1 MIVDVPSIPSSPT
14 HRQRYPLL
22 VGLMLGLVGVCLS
35 ACAQEEPVTRTASHD
50 VQSWQ
55 PAHLP
60 QPISRNPEFVK
71 RLEQS
76 PTSQQTSASSSASRS
91 PEANQPEGPQ
101 PAAPAEPV
109 APVAPIA
116 PAAPV
121 MEHWAPQPPPQ
132 PAPQPAP
139 APARP
144 APPRPAPAP
153 APQEPAKKGPVLK
166 LPGTN
171 LPDFRLVVP

>member
-1 MIVDVPSIPSSPT
+1 MLVDVLSIPSSPT

-91 PEANQPEGPQ
+91 KKQINQRVRSLLPQ
-101 PAAPAEPV
+101 QTLLLRS
-109 APVAPIA
+109 
-116 PAAPV
+116 
-121 MEHWAPQPPPQ
+121 PQLL
-132 PAPQPAP
+132 
-139 APARP
+139 R
-144 APPRPAPAP
+144 R
-153 APQEPAKKGPVLK
+153 
-166 LPGTN
+166 LP
-171 LPDFRLVVP
+171 

>member
-91 PEANQPEGPQ
+91 PDANQPEAPQ

-109 APVAPIA
+109 APAAPTD
-116 PAAPV
+116 PAARL
-121 MEHWAPQPPPQ
+121 MERS
-132 PAPQPAP
+132 APQPAP